1 MLGEHVLPLTPFIL
15 FALVLP
21 DQILTQ
27 QAEVDALCRRIA
39 PSPVIGIDTEFVSE
53 HTFYPELCLIQVATA
68 DEMAVIDPQ
77 EVDVL
82 PFWKMLVEGEHTTV
96 LHAGREEFNFILR
109 AVGKLPTD
117 VFDVQIAAGLC
128 SNEYPAAY
136 GSVVH
141 KFLNHKPRKGEQR
154 TDWRKRPLTDA
165 QIDYALEDVRY
176 LLDLRTTLVELLEER
191 QRISWFEQEMARW
204 SQTVVEAQ
212 DRRDWRRTSGIG
224 RLNPTGLAIV
234 RELWHWRYE
243 EAKQL
248 NQPQKRILRD
258 DLMVEIANRKTDN
271 PERILGIRGLQRGLL
286 KRKVDEL
293 ADCVRRGIANPEKR
307 NRSGRRRE
315 LPTQLNLLGQFLTP
329 AMTTICRQAE
339 VAASMVGT
347 ATDFR
352 EFIAHRMGFSET
364 EELPKLAQGWRGE
377 LVGNLIDDLL
387 NGKKS
392 IRIANLDDEDPLVF
406 DDYQA

>member
-1 MLGEHVLPLTPFIL
+1 
-15 FALVLP
+15 
-21 DQILTQ
+21 
-27 QAEVDALCRRIA
+27 
-39 PSPVIGIDTEFVSE
+39 
-53 HTFYPELCLIQVATA
+53 
-68 DEMAVIDPQ
+68 
-77 EVDVL
+77 
-82 PFWKMLVEGEHTTV
+82 
-96 LHAGREEFNFILR
+96 
-109 AVGKLPTD
+109 
-117 VFDVQIAAGLC
+117 
-128 SNEYPAAY
+128 
-136 GSVVH
+136 
-141 KFLNHKPRKGEQR
+141 
-154 TDWRKRPLTDA
+154 PLTDA

>member
-1 MLGEHVLPLTPFIL
+1 MPESTTTKPI
-15 FALVLP
+15 
-21 DQILTQ
+21 IQ
-27 QAEVDALCRRIA
+27 QSDLEALCERVA
-39 PSPVIGIDTEFVSE
+39 KSPLIGIDTEFVSE

-77 EVDVL
+77 EVDVM
-82 PFWKMLVEGEHTTV
+82 PFWEMLTEGKHTTI

-109 AVGKLPTD
+109 AVGKLPHD

-128 SNEYPAAY
+128 SNEYPGAY
-136 GSVVH
+136 GSVVNR
-141 KFLNHKPRKGEQR
+141 FLNHKPRKGEQR

-176 LLDLRTTLVELLEER
+176 LLSLREKLIELLESR
-191 QRISWFEQEMARW
+191 NRLSWFEAEMASW
-204 SQTVVEAQ
+204 SQKVVDAQ

-224 RLNPTGLAIV
+224 KLNSTGLAIV
-234 RELWHWRYE
+234 RELWNWRHE

-248 NQPQKRILRD
+248 DQPQKRILRD

-271 PERILGIRGLQRGLL
+271 PERILGIRGLQKGLL

-293 ADCVRRGIANPEKR
+293 AACVRRGIESPEKR
-307 NRSGRRRE
+307 NSKGRRRE
-315 LPTQLNLLGQFLTP
+315 LPSQLNLLGQFLTP
-329 AMTTICRQAE
+329 AMTTICRKAE

-347 ATDFR
+347 ASDFR
-352 EFIAHRMGFSET
+352 EFIAHRMGYAEGD
-364 EELPKLAQGWRGE
+364 EMPKLSQGWRGE

-392 IRIANLDDEDPLVF
+392 IRIENLRDEDPLVF
-406 DDYQA
+406 DEHVG